1 MGGDGHLRRIH
12 MLWQKMESSQLP
24 KIIQRDGET
33 SQKMTND
40 VGACGFAFLL
50 EAPPT
55 STEVMGSACR
65 FAGGSEGE
73 TW

>member
-50 EAPPT
+50 EALDLDRGHGVRVP
-55 STEVMGSACR
+55 EIR
-65 FAGGSEGE
+65 R
-73 TW
+73 WI